1 MWKVIFIAAHGI
13 RLWLL
18 NSRTYIGLFVAPLMM
33 TVALGLGIGALNT
46 LPDHLR
52 VDVIDLDHST
62 LSTQFLNDLRASNAT
77 LVLCPSDIAQDDYC
91 QLQGNTTL
99 TEERAV
105 QRLAN

>member
-13 RLWLL
+13 RMWLA

-52 VDVIDLDHST
+52 IDVIDLDHSD
-62 LSTQFLNDLRASNAT
+62 LSTQFLHELRAANAT
-77 LVLCPSDIAQDDYC
+77 LVLCPSDNAQDDYY
-91 QLQGNTTL
+91 QLQGDTTL
-99 TEERAV
+99 TEDRAV
-105 QRLAN
+105 Q